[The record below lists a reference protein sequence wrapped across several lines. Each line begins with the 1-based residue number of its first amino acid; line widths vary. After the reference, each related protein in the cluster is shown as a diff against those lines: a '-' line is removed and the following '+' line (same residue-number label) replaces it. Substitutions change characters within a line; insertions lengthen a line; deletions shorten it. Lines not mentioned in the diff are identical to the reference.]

1 MQALIK
7 TPETASRFRLLLPL
21 MVSLLFSLSL
31 IIFRVWY
38 SGGIYYTFLVWN
50 LFLAFIPLAISTML
64 VLHEE
69 NIKSIF
75 SLFIIVSLWLV
86 FFPNAPY
93 IITDLF
99 HLQARNN
106 IPLWYDL
113 AMILS
118 FAWNGLMLGFVSL
131 ADVQKVLAKRFGS
144 FLGWAFAILA
154 IVLGSFGIYLGRYL
168 RWNSWDIIT
177 NPISI
182 AYDITE
188 RVLNPLVY
196 PKAWAMTIVFST
208 FLLLC
213 YLQVGT
219 WYLKRSTQ

>member
-7 TPETASRFRLLLPL
+7 TPKTTNRFKLLLPL

-38 SGGIYYTFLVWN
+38 SEGIYYTFLVWN
-50 LFLAFIPLAISTML
+50 LFLALIPLAISTML

-93 IITDLF
+93 IVTDLF

-177 NPISI
+177 NPINI
-182 AYDITE
+182 AYDVAE

-196 PKAWAMTIVFST
+196 PRAWAMTIVFST